1 MKYKDRKTVNLL
13 YNHNNRV
20 DEQFNSTYYSY
31 TNKGYSSYRN
41 YSKGQMK
48 KFIFSDCPY
57 IDRIKHYDWI
67 NSMEVDNLKELYEY
81 TMENTYNSI
90 DEIKKIFPGGI
101 KYLRKKAL
109 KSILNHI

>member
-1 MKYKDRKTVNLL
+1 MKYKDKKTINLL
-13 YNHNNRV
+13 HNYNSKMDDRFDNNNYCY
-20 DEQFNSTYYSY
+20 QN
-31 TNKGYSSYRN
+31 GYRRYKQ
-41 YSKGQMK
+41 YSKSQLK
-48 KFIFSDCPY
+48 KYIFTDSPY

-67 NSMEVDNLKELYEY
+67 NSMEVDKLKELYEY